1 MATSRFDLAAV
12 DSYCERSLKAP
23 APKRPSYAFRGQD
36 VKIPSLNTADPFVGT
51 SKTNVYTG
59 TAMLGVATMHKSNA
73 VPVFSE
79 QNAQDIARMRR

>member
-1 MATSRFDLAAV
+1 MATSKFNLSAI
-12 DSYCERSLKAP
+12 DSLCDRTLKAP
-23 APKRPSYAFRGQD
+23 APKRPAYTFRGQD

-59 TAMLGVATMHKSNA
+59 TAMIGVATMHKSNA

-79 QNAQDIARMRR
+79 QNAQDISKMRR